1 MPEHQKSFPFME
13 QNSWSVHF
21 VMEASDESVQN
32 MAISSEKA
40 VKTKRSQADKV
51 GKLKYLLAKD
61 KKLDRDVAE
70 IKLLLRLIFAG
81 LKDSLHFEKS
91 LIEEAACE
99 DEIDRV
105 ILQLL
110 FEAGAHG
117 MLPKDIAAKLAEFK
131 IARHQV
137 TRRIIRMN
145 KRLAKELDSTVV
157 ERRGW
162 CWAMTSFGVDA
173 YKASEKDLLAEGVT
187 LRSPSEE
194 EA

>member
-1 MPEHQKSFPFME
+1 ME
-13 QNSWSVHF
+13 RKPWSVHF
-21 VMEASDESVQN
+21 DMEASDKPVQN
-32 MAISSEKA
+32 TAFPAQKA
-40 VKTKRSQADKV
+40 PKTKRSQADKV

-70 IKLLLRLIFAG
+70 IKLLLRVIFAG
-81 LKDSLHFEKS
+81 MKDSLHFEKS

-99 DEIDRV
+99 DELDKA

-110 FEAGAHG
+110 YEAGAPG
-117 MLPKDIAAKLAEFK
+117 LLPKDIAAKLVEFN

-137 TRRIIRMN
+137 TRRIVRMN
-145 KRLAKELDSTVV
+145 KRLAKELDSPVV

-173 YKASEKDLLAEGVT
+173 YKASEKDLLSEGVD
-187 LRSPSEE
+187 LHSASKEE
-194 EA
+194 N

>member
-1 MPEHQKSFPFME
+1 
-13 QNSWSVHF
+13 
-21 VMEASDESVQN
+21 MEASDEPVQN
-32 MAISSEKA
+32 TVVSAQKA
-40 VKTKRSQADKV
+40 PKIKRSQADKV

-70 IKLLLRLIFAG
+70 IKLLLRVILAG

-99 DEIDRV
+99 DEIDKA

-117 MLPKDIAAKLAEFK
+117 LLPKDIAAKLAEFK
-131 IARHQV
+131 VARHQV
-137 TRRIIRMN
+137 SRRIVRMN
-145 KRLAKELDSTVV
+145 KRLAKELDSAVV

-173 YKASEKDLLAEGVT
+173 YKASEKDLLTEGVT
-187 LRSPSEE
+187 MHTSASEE
-194 EA
+194 ET

>member
-1 MPEHQKSFPFME
+1 MDE
-13 QNSWSVHF
+13 NSRSVHF
-21 VMEASDESVQN
+21 DMEVNSEPVQNTAISDE
-32 MAISSEKA
+32 KT
-40 VKTKRSQADKV
+40 VKKKRSQADKV

-70 IKLLLRLIFAG
+70 IKLLLRVIFAG

-99 DEIDRV
+99 DEVDKA

-110 FEAGAHG
+110 FEAGASG
-117 MLPKDIAAKLAEFK
+117 LLPKDIAAKLAEFK

-137 TRRIIRMN
+137 TRRIVRMN
-145 KRLAKELDSTVV
+145 KRLAKELDSVV
-157 ERRGW
+157 IERRGW

-173 YKASEKDLLAEGVT
+173 YKASEKDLLADGVT
-187 LRSPSEE
+187 FQREE
-194 EA
+194 T

>member
-1 MPEHQKSFPFME
+1 ME
-13 QNSWSVHF
+13 RKPWSVHF
-21 VMEASDESVQN
+21 DMETSDKPVQN
-32 MAISSEKA
+32 TTNSAQKVA
-40 VKTKRSQADKV
+40 KKRSQADKV

-61 KKLDRDVAE
+61 KKLDRDLAE
-70 IKLLLRLIFAG
+70 IKLLLRVIFAG

-91 LIEEAACE
+91 LIEEAACQ
-99 DEIDRV
+99 DEADKA

-110 FEAGAHG
+110 FEAGSPG

-137 TRRIIRMN
+137 TRRIVRMN
-145 KRLAKELDSTVV
+145 KRLAKELDSAVV

-173 YKASEKDLLAEGVT
+173 YTASDRDLIAEGVP
-187 LRSPSEE
+187 LHSASKEE
-194 EA
+194 T

>member
-1 MPEHQKSFPFME
+1 ME
-13 QNSWSVHF
+13 RKPWSVHF
-21 VMEASDESVQN
+21 DMETSDEPVQN
-32 MAISSEKA
+32 MPISAQKA
-40 VKTKRSQADKV
+40 PKTKRSQADKV

-70 IKLLLRLIFAG
+70 IKLLLRVIFAG

-99 DEIDRV
+99 DELDKA

-110 FEAGAHG
+110 FEAGAPG
-117 MLPKDIAAKLAEFK
+117 LLPKDIASKLAEFK
-131 IARHQV
+131 VARHQV
-137 TRRIIRMN
+137 TRRIVRMN
-145 KRLAKELDSTVV
+145 KRLSKELDSAVV

-173 YKASEKDLLAEGVT
+173 YKASEKDLLAKGVK
-187 LRSPSEE
+187 LHNAPEKER
-194 EA
+194 

>member
-1 MPEHQKSFPFME
+1 ME
-13 QNSWSVHF
+13 PKPWSVHF
-21 VMEASDESVQN
+21 DMETSDKPVQN
-32 MAISSEKA
+32 TAFSAQKA
-40 VKTKRSQADKV
+40 SKAKRSQADKV

-70 IKLLLRLIFAG
+70 IKLLLRVIFAG

-99 DEIDRV
+99 DEIDKA

-110 FEAGAHG
+110 FEAGAPG
-117 MLPKDIAAKLAEFK
+117 LLPKDIAAKLIEFK

-137 TRRIIRMN
+137 TRRIVRIN
-145 KRLAKELDSTVV
+145 KRLAKELDSAVV

-187 LRSPSEE
+187 LHGVE

>member
-1 MPEHQKSFPFME
+1 ME

-21 VMEASDESVQN
+21 VMEASDEPVQN
-32 MAISSEKA
+32 MVISGEKT
-40 VKTKRSQADKV
+40 VKNKRGQADKV

-70 IKLLLRLIFAG
+70 IKLLLRVIFAG
-81 LKDSLHFEKS
+81 LKDTLHFEKS
-91 LIEEAACE
+91 LIEEAACQ
-99 DEIDRV
+99 DEVDKA

-110 FEAGAHG
+110 FEAGAPG
-117 MLPKDIAAKLAEFK
+117 LLPKDIAAKLAEFK

-137 TRRIIRMN
+137 TRRIVRMN

-173 YKASEKDLLAEGVT
+173 YRASEKDLLAEGVT
-187 LRSPSEE
+187 VQRWFWRGDV
-194 EA
+194 AYGVD

>member
-1 MPEHQKSFPFME
+1 ME
-13 QNSWSVHF
+13 RKPWSVHF
-21 VMEASDESVQN
+21 DMEASDEPVQK
-32 MAISSEKA
+32 MPISAQKA
-40 VKTKRSQADKV
+40 PKTKRSQADKV

-70 IKLLLRLIFAG
+70 IKLLLRVIFAG
-81 LKDSLHFEKS
+81 MRDSLHFEKS
-91 LIEEAACE
+91 LIEEAACQ
-99 DEIDRV
+99 DEVDKA

-110 FEAGAHG
+110 FEAGAPG

-137 TRRIIRMN
+137 TRRIVRMN
-145 KRLAKELDSTVV
+145 KRLAKELDSAVV

-173 YKASEKDLLAEGVT
+173 YKASDKDLLAEGMALHRV
-187 LRSPSEE
+187 SKEGS
-194 EA
+194 

>member
-1 MPEHQKSFPFME
+1 MKR
-13 QNSWSVHF
+13 NSWSVHF
-21 VMEASDESVQN
+21 VMEASDETVQN
-32 MAISSEKA
+32 MAISGEKA

-70 IKLLLRLIFAG
+70 IKLLLRVIFAG

-91 LIEEAACE
+91 LIEEAACC
-99 DEIDRV
+99 DEVDKA
-105 ILQLL
+105 ILQVL
-110 FEAGAHG
+110 FEAGAPG
-117 MLPKDIAAKLAEFK
+117 LLPKDIAAKLVEFK
-131 IARHQV
+131 VVRHQV
-137 TRRIIRMN
+137 TRRIVRMN

-187 LRSPSEE
+187 LHSASEE
-194 EA
+194 ET

>member
-1 MPEHQKSFPFME
+1 MGRKTWNAHFDME
-13 QNSWSVHF
+13 TI
-21 VMEASDESVQN
+21 EEPVQN
-32 MAISSEKA
+32 RAISAQK
-40 VKTKRSQADKV
+40 KPKKKRSQADKV

-70 IKLLLRLIFAG
+70 IKLLLKVIFAG

-91 LIEEAACE
+91 LIEEAACH
-99 DEIDRV
+99 DEVDRA
-105 ILQLL
+105 ILRLL
-110 FEAGAHG
+110 FEAGARG
-117 MLPKDIAAKLAEFK
+117 LLPKDIAAKLAEFK

-137 TRRIIRMN
+137 TRRIVRMN
-145 KRLAKELDSTVV
+145 KRLAKELDSKVI

-173 YKASEKDLLAEGVT
+173 YKASKKDLLSEGVN
-187 LRSPSEE
+187 LLNASEE

>member
-1 MPEHQKSFPFME
+1 MK
-13 QNSWSVHF
+13 
-21 VMEASDESVQN
+21 ASDEPIQN
-32 MAISSEKA
+32 MAISAQKA
-40 VKTKRSQADKV
+40 AKTKRSQADKV

-70 IKLLLRLIFAG
+70 IKLLLRVIFAG

-91 LIEEAACE
+91 LIEEASCV
-99 DEIDRV
+99 DEIDKA

-110 FEAGAHG
+110 FEAGAPG
-117 MLPKDIAAKLAEFK
+117 MLPKDIAAKLIEFN
-131 IARHQV
+131 ITRHQV
-137 TRRIIRMN
+137 TRRIVRMN
-145 KRLAKELDSTVV
+145 KRLSKELDSAVV

-173 YKASEKDLLAEGVT
+173 YRASKADLLAEGAVPFT
-187 LRSPSEE
+187 HSYE

>member
-1 MPEHQKSFPFME
+1 ME
-13 QNSWSVHF
+13 RKPWSVHF
-21 VMEASDESVQN
+21 DMETSDKPVQN
-32 MAISSEKA
+32 TVVSTQKA
-40 VKTKRSQADKV
+40 PKKKRSQADKV

-70 IKLLLRLIFAG
+70 IKLLLRVIFAG

-99 DEIDRV
+99 DEVDKA

-110 FEAGAHG
+110 FEAGSPG
-117 MLPKDIAAKLAEFK
+117 LLPKDIAAKLAEFK
-131 IARHQV
+131 IARHKV

-145 KRLAKELDSTVV
+145 RRLAKELDSVVV

-162 CWAMTSFGVDA
+162 CWAMTSFGIDA
-173 YKASEKDLLAEGVT
+173 YKVSEKDLLAEGVGVH
-187 LRSPSEE
+187 SAKKVDEE
-194 EA
+194 TKLWR